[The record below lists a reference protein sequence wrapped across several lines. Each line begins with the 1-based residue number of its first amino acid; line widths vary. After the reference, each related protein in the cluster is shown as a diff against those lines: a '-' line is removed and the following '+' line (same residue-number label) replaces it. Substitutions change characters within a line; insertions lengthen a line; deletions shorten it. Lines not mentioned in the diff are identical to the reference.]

1 MSLQGTKQLF
11 YFLSLR
17 GTKQSCGHNELTAE
31 FECLFIIPKD
41 CFVPRNDRKNNL
53 RNCFVPRNDN
63 IKNKTMKAYNPIWS
77 ENDFIHKTAQKWLK
91 QGFLNKEQSIEIEKT
106 YLHDY
111 YDPNIFLKIGL
122 FIFTILAAGVSVSL
136 MSVFFISIYEENINI
151 AAVIQST
158 IVGGIFLI
166 LLENLIKGR
175 KLYHSGVDNALI
187 YMTLGAFCA
196 GIYFLFEKL
205 NPPTWLFLMLFLPLF
220 VATTVRYAE
229 SVVCTL
235 TYFLILGIFVT
246 IALESF
252 WGKTLLPFIV
262 MIVSAGIYFAVKK
275 LSTRKDYLYYETC
288 LTILKTLSLITF
300 YLGGN
305 YLIVREGNA
314 LINNLSL
321 SVSPQVAF
329 APMFYFFTALIPLI
343 YIFFGLRNRDRLI
356 MVLGLITLG
365 FSIFTYR
372 FYFSILPVEIALTLG
387 GILLIALS
395 GGLIQYLKTEKKG
408 FTYQPDDEFEGFNLE
423 AMLMSQLVQ
432 SKIPQ
437 QGDTFR
443 FGGGDSGGG
452 GAGGSY

>member
-1 MSLQGTKQLF
+1 
-11 YFLSLR
+11 
-17 GTKQSCGHNELTAE
+17 
-31 FECLFIIPKD
+31 
-41 CFVPRNDRKNNL
+41 
-53 RNCFVPRNDN
+53 
-63 IKNKTMKAYNPIWS
+63 MKAYNSLWS
-77 ENDFIHKTAQKWLK
+77 ENDFIQKTAQKWLK
-91 QGFLNKEQSIEIEKT
+91 QGFLSKEQSSEIEKS
-106 YLHDY
+106 YPHDY
-111 YDPNIFLKIGL
+111 YDPNVFLKIGL
-122 FIFTILAAGVSVSL
+122 FVFTILAASVSVSL
-136 MSVFFISIYEENINI
+136 MSIFFISIYETNLN
-151 AAVIQST
+151 AAFVIQSL
-158 IVGGIFLI
+158 IIGGVFFL

-187 YMTLGAFCA
+187 YMALGAFCTA
-196 GIYFLFEKL
+196 IYFLFENL

-220 VATTVRYAE
+220 IATTIRYAE
-229 SVVCTL
+229 SVACTL

-252 WGKTLLPFIV
+252 WGKTLLPFIM
-262 MIVSAGIYFAVKK
+262 MIVSAGMYFAVKK

-305 YLIVREGNA
+305 YLIVREGNV

-321 SVSPQVAF
+321 SISPQVAF
-329 APMFYFFTALIPLI
+329 ASIFYFFTTVIPMA
-343 YIFFGLRNRDRLI
+343 YIFFGLRNRDRLMLI
-356 MVLGLITLG
+356 SGLITLG

-372 FYFSILPVEIALTLG
+372 FYFAILPIEIALTIG
-387 GILLIALS
+387 GILLIALA
-395 GGLIQYLKTEKKG
+395 GGLIHYLKTTKKG

-423 AMLMSQLVQ
+423 ALLMSQLVQ

-452 GAGGSY
+452 GSGGNY

>member
-1 MSLQGTKQLF
+1 
-11 YFLSLR
+11 
-17 GTKQSCGHNELTAE
+17 
-31 FECLFIIPKD
+31 
-41 CFVPRNDRKNNL
+41 
-53 RNCFVPRNDN
+53 
-63 IKNKTMKAYNPIWS
+63 MKAYNPLWS
-77 ENDFIHKTAQKWLK
+77 ENDFIQKTAQKWFK
-91 QGFLNKEQSIEIEKT
+91 QGFLSNEQSLEIKNN
-106 YLHDY
+106 YPHDY
-111 YDPNIFLKIGL
+111 YDPNVFLKIGL
-122 FIFTILAAGVSVSL
+122 FIFTILAAGFSISI
-136 MSVFFISIYEENINI
+136 MSIFFVSIYESNLNA
-151 AAVIQST
+151 AAVIQSMM
-158 IVGGIFLI
+158 IGGVFLF

-187 YMTLGAFCA
+187 YMTLGAFCTT
-196 GIYFLFEKL
+196 IYFFFEKL

-220 VATTVRYAE
+220 IATTIRYAE

-235 TYFLILGIFVT
+235 TYFIVLGIFVT

-252 WGKTLLPFIV
+252 WGKILLPFIV
-262 MIVSAGIYFAVKK
+262 MLVSAGIYFTVKK

-288 LTILKTLSLITF
+288 LTIIKTLSLVTF

-314 LINNLSL
+314 LINNLYL

-329 APMFYFFTALIPLI
+329 APMFYFFSAIIPI
-343 YIFFGLRNRDRLI
+343 GYIFFGLRSRDRLI
-356 MVLGLITLG
+356 LILGLITLG

-387 GILLIALS
+387 GILLIGLAA
-395 GGLIQYLKTEKKG
+395 GLIQYLKTEKKG
-408 FTYQPDDEFEGFNLE
+408 FTYQPDHEFEGFNLE

-443 FGGGDSGGG
+443 FGGGDTGGG
-452 GAGGSY
+452 GAGGNY

>member
-1 MSLQGTKQLF
+1 MPRSDRTQRLIKP
-11 YFLSLR
+11 
-17 GTKQSCGHNELTAE
+17 KPKTA
-31 FECLFIIPKD
+31 
-41 CFVPRNDRKNNL
+41 
-53 RNCFVPRNDN
+53 
-63 IKNKTMKAYNPIWS
+63 MKAYNPLWS
-77 ENDFIHKTAQKWLK
+77 ENDFIQKTAQKWLK
-91 QGFLNKEQSIEIEKT
+91 QGFLSKDQSLQVEKN
-106 YLHDY
+106 YPHDY

-122 FIFTILAAGVSVSL
+122 FIFTILVASVSISF
-136 MSVFFISIYEENINI
+136 MSVFFITIYEANLN
-151 AAVIQST
+151 AAFVVQSLL
-158 IVGGIFLI
+158 IGGVFVF

-187 YMTLGAFCA
+187 YMALGAFCTT
-196 GIYFLFEKL
+196 IYFLFEKL
-205 NPPTWLFLMLFLPLF
+205 NPPTWLFLILFLPLF
-220 VATTVRYAE
+220 VITTIRYAE

-235 TYFLILGIFVT
+235 TYFLILAIFVT

-262 MIVSAGIYFAVKK
+262 MIVSAGIYFTVKK

-288 LTILKTLSLITF
+288 LTILKTLSLVTF

-329 APMFYFFTALIPLI
+329 APMFYFFTAIIPLA
-343 YIFFGLRNRDRLI
+343 YIFFGLKNRDRLMLI
-356 MVLGLITLG
+356 LGLITLG
-365 FSIFTYR
+365 FSIFTYK
-372 FYFSILPVEIALTLG
+372 FYFSILPIEIALTLG
-387 GILLIALS
+387 GILLIAFA
-395 GGLIQYLKTEKKG
+395 GGLIHYLKTAKKG

-452 GAGGSY
+452 GAGGNY

>member
-1 MSLQGTKQLF
+1 
-11 YFLSLR
+11 
-17 GTKQSCGHNELTAE
+17 
-31 FECLFIIPKD
+31 
-41 CFVPRNDRKNNL
+41 
-53 RNCFVPRNDN
+53 
-63 IKNKTMKAYNPIWS
+63 MKAYNPQWS
-77 ENDFIHKTAQKWLK
+77 ENDFIQKTAQKWLK
-91 QGFLNKEQSIEIEKT
+91 QGFLSKEQFSEIEES
-106 YLHDY
+106 YPHDF

-122 FIFTILAAGVSVSL
+122 FIFTILAAGFSIGIMSIFFVDIYNNYLKTAAIIQSL
-136 MSVFFISIYEENINI
+136 LSGGVFF
-151 AAVIQST
+151 
-158 IVGGIFLI
+158 F

-187 YMTLGAFCA
+187 YMTLGAF
-196 GIYFLFEKL
+196 GTTIFFLFEKL

-220 VATTVRYAE
+220 IATTIRYAE

-235 TYFLILGIFVT
+235 TYFLILGISVT

-262 MIVSAGIYFAVKK
+262 MLVSAAIYFTVKK

-329 APMFYFFTALIPLI
+329 APMFYFFTAIIPI
-343 YIFFGLRNRDRLI
+343 GYIFFGLRYRDRLI
-356 MVLGLITLG
+356 MILGLITLG

-372 FYFSILPVEIALTLG
+372 FYFAILQVEIALTLG
-387 GILLIALS
+387 GILLIALA
-395 GGLIQYLKTEKKG
+395 GGLIQYLKTTKKG

-423 AMLMSQLVQ
+423 AMLMSQIVQ

-443 FGGGDSGGG
+443 FGGGETGGG
-452 GAGGSY
+452 GAGGNY

>member
-1 MSLQGTKQLF
+1 MLDIRDSMFEFQ
-11 YFLSLR
+11 
-17 GTKQSCGHNELTAE
+17 NEH
-31 FECLFIIPKD
+31 
-41 CFVPRNDRKNNL
+41 RKSNNEN
-53 RNCFVPRNDN
+53 R
-63 IKNKTMKAYNPIWS
+63 ITMKAYNPLWS
-77 ENDFIHKTAQKWLK
+77 ENDFIQKTAHKWLK
-91 QGFLNKEQSIEIEKT
+91 RGLLSKEQSSEIEKAHP
-106 YLHDY
+106 HDY
-111 YDPNIFLKIGL
+111 YDPNVFLKIGL
-122 FIFTILAAGVSVSL
+122 FIFTILAAGFSISI
-136 MSVFFISIYEENINI
+136 MSIFFVSIYESNLNA
-151 AAVIQST
+151 AAVIQSLM
-158 IVGGIFLI
+158 IGGIFFL
-166 LLENLIKGR
+166 LLENLIKNR
-175 KLYHSGVDNALI
+175 NLYHSGVDNALI
-187 YMTLGAFCA
+187 YMALSSFCTT
-196 GIYFLFEKL
+196 IYFLFEKL

-220 VATTVRYAE
+220 VATTIRYAE

-235 TYFLILGIFVT
+235 TYLLILGIFVT

-262 MIVSAGIYFAVKK
+262 MIVSAGMYFAVKK

-288 LTILKTLSLITF
+288 LTILKTLSLVTF

-329 APMFYFFTALIPLI
+329 APMFYFFTTIIPLA

-356 MVLGLITLG
+356 LILGLITLG

-387 GILLIALS
+387 GILLIALA
-395 GGLIQYLKTEKKG
+395 GGLIHYLKTEKKG

-423 AMLMSQLVQ
+423 AMLMSQIVQ

-452 GAGGSY
+452 GAGGNY

>member
-1 MSLQGTKQLF
+1 
-11 YFLSLR
+11 
-17 GTKQSCGHNELTAE
+17 
-31 FECLFIIPKD
+31 
-41 CFVPRNDRKNNL
+41 
-53 RNCFVPRNDN
+53 
-63 IKNKTMKAYNPIWS
+63 MKAYNPLWS
-77 ENDFIHKTAQKWLK
+77 ENDFIQKTAHKWLK
-91 QGFLNKEQSIEIEKT
+91 RGFLSKKQSSEIEKA
-106 YLHDY
+106 YPHDY
-111 YDPNIFLKIGL
+111 YDPNVFLKIGL
-122 FIFTILAAGVSVSL
+122 FIFTILAAGFSIGIMSIFFVDIYNNYLKTAAIIQSL
-136 MSVFFISIYEENINI
+136 LIGSVFF
-151 AAVIQST
+151 
-158 IVGGIFLI
+158 F

-187 YMTLGAFCA
+187 YMALGSFCTS
-196 GIYFLFEKL
+196 IYFLFEKL
-205 NPPTWLFLMLFLPLF
+205 NLPTWLFLMLFLPLF
-220 VATTVRYAE
+220 VAATIRYAE

-262 MIVSAGIYFAVKK
+262 MVVSAGMYFVVKK

-288 LTILKTLSLITF
+288 LTILQTLSLVTF

-314 LINNLSL
+314 LINNIYL

-329 APMFYFFTALIPLI
+329 ASIFYFFTTIIPI
-343 YIFFGLRNRDRLI
+343 GYIFFGLRYRDRLI
-356 MVLGLITLG
+356 LILGLIALG

-387 GILLIALS
+387 GILLIALA
-395 GGLIQYLKTEKKG
+395 GGLIHYLKTEKKG

-423 AMLMSQLVQ
+423 AMLMSQIVQ

-443 FGGGDSGGG
+443 FGGGDSGGA
-452 GAGGSY
+452 GAGGNY

>member
-1 MSLQGTKQLF
+1 MFDVSKNLKHPNPNIE
-11 YFLSLR
+11 Y
-17 GTKQSCGHNELTAE
+17 
-31 FECLFIIPKD
+31 
-41 CFVPRNDRKNNL
+41 RKT
-53 RNCFVPRNDN
+53 N
-63 IKNKTMKAYNPIWS
+63 IEKMKAYNPLWS
-77 ENDFIHKTAQKWLK
+77 ENDFIQKTAQKWLK
-91 QGFLNKEQSIEIEKT
+91 QGFLSKDQSLEVEKN
-106 YLHDY
+106 YPHDY

-122 FIFTILAAGVSVSL
+122 FIFTILAASVSVSL
-136 MSVFFISIYEENINI
+136 MSVFFITIYEANLN
-151 AAVIQST
+151 AAFVIQSLL
-158 IVGGIFLI
+158 IGGVFLF

-187 YMTLGAFCA
+187 YMALGAFCTT
-196 GIYFLFEKL
+196 IYFLFEKL
-205 NPPTWLFLMLFLPLF
+205 NPPTWLFLILFLPLF
-220 VATTVRYAE
+220 VATTIRYAE
-229 SVVCTL
+229 SVICTL
-235 TYFLILGIFVT
+235 TYFLIMGIFVT

-262 MIVSAGIYFAVKK
+262 MIVSAAIYFAVKK

-314 LINNLSL
+314 QINQIFDI
-321 SVSPQVAF
+321 SPQVAF
-329 APMFYFFTALIPLI
+329 APIFYFFTIIIPLG

-356 MVLGLITLG
+356 LILGMITLG
-365 FSIFTYR
+365 FSIFTYK
-372 FYFSILPVEIALTLG
+372 FYFSTLPLEIGLTLG
-387 GILLIALS
+387 GILLIALA
-395 GGLIQYLKTEKKG
+395 GGLIHYLKTEKKG
-408 FTYQPDDEFEGFNLE
+408 FTYQPDDEFEEFNLE

-443 FGGGDSGGG
+443 FGGGDTGGG